1 MYADTEGHFG
11 QASGMPYSRLYELRG
26 RDITNFQDKIERLR
40 REGIRLSPKLEW
52 DAFVTAYTLH
62 DEVPLHSYPRR
73 IMPLMR
79 QLREQEER
87 ARANIS
93 EFDPSTFDKN
103 DAAEELQ
110 FRFTTNAS
118 LIGDLY
124 LVYIREALT
133 AHEKEILTAEEKCNL
148 YYAAAA
154 LQTLVDIWDEAQPHE
169 SLSDPRRPVETNVA
183 ARCSP
188 QRGTHLPGCGAPSP
202 WPPPP
207 DNSWLREIAAP
218 LPTHDLTLSSYPA
231 ASDKSLRVARSF

>member
-1 MYADTEGHFG
+1 M
-11 QASGMPYSRLYELRG
+11 
-26 RDITNFQDKIERLR
+26 
-40 REGIRLSPKLEW
+40 
-52 DAFVTAYTLH
+52 TAYTLH

-133 AHEKEILTAEEKCNL
+133 AHEKETLAAEENCNL
-148 YYAAAA
+148 YCAAAA
-154 LQTLVDIWDEAQPHE
+154 LQTLVDIWDEAA
-169 SLSDPRRPVETNVA
+169 SLMNKLNVGAEGQLGFEFLGIEEIMTVATSQRRHSTFM
-183 ARCSP
+183 RRS
-188 QRGTHLPGCGAPSP
+188 
-202 WPPPP
+202 
-207 DNSWLREIAAP
+207 NS
-218 LPTHDLTLSSYPA
+218 SS
-231 ASDKSLRVARSF
+231 RTR

>member
-1 MYADTEGHFG
+1 MGFSRENPDWRPRAQPNCAGQNTEVERCTPTRKAISGRQAGSPTVGSTSFG
-11 QASGMPYSRLYELRG
+11 SRYHELSGE
-26 RDITNFQDKIERLR
+26 IERLR

-73 IMPLMR
+73 IMPLTR

-133 AHEKEILTAEEKCNL
+133 AHEKETLTAEES
-148 YYAAAA
+148 A
-154 LQTLVDIWDEAQPHE
+154 I
-169 SLSDPRRPVETNVA
+169 
-183 ARCSP
+183 
-188 QRGTHLPGCGAPSP
+188 
-202 WPPPP
+202 
-207 DNSWLREIAAP
+207 
-218 LPTHDLTLSSYPA
+218 
-231 ASDKSLRVARSF
+231 

>member
-1 MYADTEGHFG
+1 MYADTEGYFG
-11 QASGMPYSRLYELRG
+11 QASGMSYSRLHELRG
-26 RDITNFQDKIERLR
+26 RDITNSQDKIERLR

-52 DAFVTAYTLH
+52 DAFVMAYTLH
-62 DEVPLHSYPRR
+62 DEPLHSYPRR

-93 EFDPSTFDKN
+93 EFDPSTLDKN

-133 AHEKEILTAEEKCNL
+133 AHEKETLTAEES
-148 YYAAAA
+148 A
-154 LQTLVDIWDEAQPHE
+154 I
-169 SLSDPRRPVETNVA
+169 
-183 ARCSP
+183 
-188 QRGTHLPGCGAPSP
+188 
-202 WPPPP
+202 
-207 DNSWLREIAAP
+207 
-218 LPTHDLTLSSYPA
+218 
-231 ASDKSLRVARSF
+231 